1 MKKNYNNDIILMYV
15 KKEIRIGLEDRM
27 GTSTS
32 KNKFIKKTKRK
43 RLIRKS
49 IFIILVCLIAGSL
62 VILKSGFFTVK
73 NVNIRGENLITK
85 NLIDEKLKYIKG
97 KNIFFVKSSEIDQK
111 LKSDPYIDKIT
122 LKRKLPATVQI
133 DIKEKNVGYYVK
145 CGNEYDVI
153 SSDLV
158 LLEKVTKLKGDGLI
172 KLTGIKSDERKIGE
186 KYIDTND
193 DKRLEEF
200 LGTLYQ
206 IKNAN
211 TTKHKITMVD
221 VGDVNN
227 FVIYFNDVKVKV
239 GNGND
244 LIKKVNIALNI
255 LEDKKLNFKKGYID
269 LSFDGAPVIKEEK

>member
-1 MKKNYNNDIILMYV
+1 
-15 KKEIRIGLEDRM
+15 M
-27 GTSTS
+27 GTS

-49 IFIILVCLIAGSL
+49 IFIILVCLIAGGL
-62 VILKSGFFTVK
+62 VVIKSGFFAVK
-73 NVNIRGENLITK
+73 KVNIEGKNLITK
-85 NLIDEKLKYIKG
+85 DLIEEKLKYIKG
-97 KNIFFVKSSEIDQK
+97 KNIFFVKSSDIDQK

-122 LKRKLPATVQI
+122 LKRQLPSTVQI

-145 CGNEYDVI
+145 SGEEYDVI
-153 SSDLV
+153 SADLV

-186 KYIDTND
+186 KYIDTKD

-200 LGTLYQ
+200 LETLYE

-211 TTKHKITMVD
+211 TTKNKITMVD
-221 VGDVNN
+221 VGDINN
-227 FVIYFNDVKVKV
+227 LIIYFNDVKVKV
-239 GNGND
+239 GKGND

-269 LSFDGAPVIKEEK
+269 LSFDGTPVIKEEK